1 MNLRLERTSDPR
13 TVKFCDLVE
22 GYSLVQQVRGPTRDA
37 GGTLDVVCTRDDL
50 PAPTVDVSDVVLS
63 DRAPSALVVTPAAST
78 TAYLTST
85 RRSWRSFDPTFFHT
99 DLRASALGW
108 TWRYQYQYQSQIYLA
123 RASFV
128 IRNAIGGATSDYC
141 ATIAALLTA
150 LIHIVAVLN
159 SIQFDDGLVQLYDD
173 TIAAL
178 LDRQAPL
185 RSFAVVR
192 FSGYSLS

>member
-1 MNLRLERTSDPR
+1 MTANFFAELADVLNRLSTFVDPLVLAGDVNLRLERTSDPR

-37 GGTLDVVCTRDDL
+37 GWTLDVVCTRDDL

-63 DRAPSALVVTPAAST
+63 DRAPSTLVVTPPAAST

-108 TWRYQYQYQSQIYLA
+108 T
-123 RASFV
+123 
-128 IRNAIGGATSDYC
+128 
-141 ATIAALLTA
+141 
-150 LIHIVAVLN
+150 
-159 SIQFDDGLVQLYDD
+159 
-173 TIAAL
+173 
-178 LDRQAPL
+178 
-185 RSFAVVR
+185 
-192 FSGYSLS
+192 